1 MFGKLLL
8 VDKIPH
14 FQVADVTSVVMVAMY
29 KVIKAEVC
37 LELKKKNKLK

>member
-1 MFGKLLL
+1 MFGKLL

-29 KVIKAEVC
+29 NKVIKAEC
-37 LELKKKNKLK
+37 ALS